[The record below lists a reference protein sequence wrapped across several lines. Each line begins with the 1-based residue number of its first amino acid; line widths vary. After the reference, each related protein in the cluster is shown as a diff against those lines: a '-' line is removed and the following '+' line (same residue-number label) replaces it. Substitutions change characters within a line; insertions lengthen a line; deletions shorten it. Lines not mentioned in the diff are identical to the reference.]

1 MIIIIIIIIIFIFSG
16 IFPLMQVG
24 HMAAL
29 LIIYRLFLS
38 VWKTAL

>member
-1 MIIIIIIIIIFIFSG
+1 MIIISSIIFSG
-16 IFPLMQVG
+16 NFPLIQVG